1 MSLHEY
7 PKKPGISRFVAPW
20 DTSGWYFMAEHFAPG
35 CRIYSNAD
43 ITVTECPEILMG
55 CDYIVTYDSAT
66 DGFDDKQEV
75 DFFIEQTGEVYA
87 ALDADAPADFPTGF
101 ARTDLV
107 VRTDAG
113 DTYRLFM
120 RPYARGAHV
129 HLDAFS
135 SPGRHFFVAF
145 RPTETETKKPLP
157 EAKRFSVAERHETRE
172 TCWFV
177 HDCFARANLS
187 GYDCRGDVRVC
198 AEADNPKRHYL
209 RLQSGAGISCACE
222 TSGQDELSMALDVP
236 AGTAALNFAGV
247 TVQLGSAQ
255 ASINGQNVPDI
266 ADKGYGVKEGIPQ
279 LILAG
284 ASVDDVYVI
293 VLFSTFVGMMQG
305 EGASILKFV
314 NIPISIFLGIAIGLL
329 IGVLLAY
336 FFKKMH
342 IRDTSKVLIIL
353 SISFLLVVM
362 EDKLLTPI
370 TFSALI
376 AIMFIGI
383 GLQKKRE
390 TVAKRL
396 SVKYGKLWVAA
407 EVFLFV
413 LVGATVNIGYLG
425 KVGVKALIVIIGALV
440 FRMFGVFVCL
450 LGTSLKRKERLF
462 TMLAYTPKA
471 TVQAAI
477 GGIPLALGFTCGDL
491 VLTVAVLAIVLTAPL
506 GAFAIDLS
514 YKKLL
519 NR

>member
-1 MSLHEY
+1 MLLSISLILILGMFMGWICQKIKLPSLLGMLITGIVLGPY
-7 PKKPGISRFVAPW
+7 VLNLLDDSILGISAELRKIALIIILTRAGLGLDLSGLKKIGRPAVLMCFVHASFQLIGMILLAPK
-20 DTSGWYFMAEHFAPG
+20 
-35 CRIYSNAD
+35 
-43 ITVTECPEILMG
+43 LMG
-55 CDYIVTYDSAT
+55 LTVL
-66 DGFDDKQEV
+66 E
-75 DFFIEQTGEVYA
+75 A
-87 ALDADAPADFPTGF
+87 AIMGAVLAAVSPA
-101 ARTDLV
+101 V
-107 VRTDAG
+107 VVPRMVK
-113 DTYRLFM
+113 LM
-120 RPYARGAHV
+120 
-129 HLDAFS
+129 
-135 SPGRHFFVAF
+135 
-145 RPTETETKKPLP
+145 
-157 EAKRFSVAERHETRE
+157 
-172 TCWFV
+172 
-177 HDCFARANLS
+177 
-187 GYDCRGDVRVC
+187 
-198 AEADNPKRHYL
+198 
-209 RLQSGAGISCACE
+209 
-222 TSGQDELSMALDVP
+222 DE
-236 AGTAALNFAGV
+236 
-247 TVQLGSAQ
+247 
-255 ASINGQNVPDI
+255 
-266 ADKGYGVKEGIPQ
+266 GYGVNEGIPQ

-362 EDKLLTPI
+362 EDKLSTPI

>member
-1 MSLHEY
+1 MLLSISLILILGMFMGWICQKIKLPSLLGMLITGIVLGPY
-7 PKKPGISRFVAPW
+7 VLKLLDDSILGISAELRKIALIIILTRAGLGLDLSGLKKIGRPAVLMCFVPASFELIGMILLAPK
-20 DTSGWYFMAEHFAPG
+20 
-35 CRIYSNAD
+35 
-43 ITVTECPEILMG
+43 LMG
-55 CDYIVTYDSAT
+55 LTVL
-66 DGFDDKQEV
+66 E
-75 DFFIEQTGEVYA
+75 A
-87 ALDADAPADFPTGF
+87 AIMGAVLAAVSPA
-101 ARTDLV
+101 V
-107 VRTDAG
+107 VVPRMVK
-113 DTYRLFM
+113 LM
-120 RPYARGAHV
+120 
-129 HLDAFS
+129 
-135 SPGRHFFVAF
+135 
-145 RPTETETKKPLP
+145 
-157 EAKRFSVAERHETRE
+157 
-172 TCWFV
+172 
-177 HDCFARANLS
+177 
-187 GYDCRGDVRVC
+187 
-198 AEADNPKRHYL
+198 
-209 RLQSGAGISCACE
+209 
-222 TSGQDELSMALDVP
+222 DE
-236 AGTAALNFAGV
+236 
-247 TVQLGSAQ
+247 
-255 ASINGQNVPDI
+255 
-266 ADKGYGVKEGIPQ
+266 GYGVNEGIPQ

-362 EDKLLTPI
+362 EDKLSTPI

-425 KVGVKALIVIIGALV
+425 KVGVKVLIVIIGALV

>member
-1 MSLHEY
+1 MLLSISLILILGMFMGWICQKIKLPSLLGMLITGIVLGPY
-7 PKKPGISRFVAPW
+7 VLNLLDDSILGISAELRKIALIIILTRAGLGLDLSGLKKIGRPAVLMCFVPASFELIGMILLAPK
-20 DTSGWYFMAEHFAPG
+20 
-35 CRIYSNAD
+35 
-43 ITVTECPEILMG
+43 LMG
-55 CDYIVTYDSAT
+55 LTVL
-66 DGFDDKQEV
+66 E
-75 DFFIEQTGEVYA
+75 A
-87 ALDADAPADFPTGF
+87 AIMGAVLAAVSPA
-101 ARTDLV
+101 V
-107 VRTDAG
+107 VVPRMVK
-113 DTYRLFM
+113 LM
-120 RPYARGAHV
+120 
-129 HLDAFS
+129 
-135 SPGRHFFVAF
+135 
-145 RPTETETKKPLP
+145 
-157 EAKRFSVAERHETRE
+157 
-172 TCWFV
+172 
-177 HDCFARANLS
+177 
-187 GYDCRGDVRVC
+187 
-198 AEADNPKRHYL
+198 
-209 RLQSGAGISCACE
+209 
-222 TSGQDELSMALDVP
+222 DE
-236 AGTAALNFAGV
+236 
-247 TVQLGSAQ
+247 
-255 ASINGQNVPDI
+255 
-266 ADKGYGVKEGIPQ
+266 GYGVNEGIPQ

-362 EDKLLTPI
+362 EDKLSTPI

-383 GLQKKRE
+383 VLQKKRE

-462 TMLAYTPKA
+462 TMLAYTPKV